1 MTIDSATESNV
12 HEPPKKKRR
21 GHPLKARPPP
31 KAKKSVET
39 RTTRPLLTEVLSTLP
54 QNLVKIA
61 TQPLVR
67 GGAFPAGGVAGNI
80 GMVTQ
85 SRRLVYAALQMG
97 GGPESV
103 PDDWQDKVFGDD
115 RQVVGVGLENAIVDV
130 KWEGSVPG
138 KKDKELPPFLCPNC
152 RSAI

>member
-1 MTIDSATESNV
+1 MAIDSAAESNV
-12 HEPPKKKRR
+12 TESPKKKRR
-21 GHPLKARPPP
+21 GHPLKFRPPP
-31 KAKKSVET
+31 RAKNPE
-39 RTTRPLLTEVLSTLP
+39 RARPLVAEVLSTLP
-54 QNLVKIA
+54 TNLVNIA
-61 TQPLVR
+61 IQPLVR

-103 PDDWQDKVFGDD
+103 PEDWQDKVFGDD
-115 RQVVGVGLENAIVDV
+115 RQVLGVGLENAIVDV
-130 KWEGSVPG
+130 KWDGSVLG
-138 KKDKELPPFLCPNC
+138 KKDKMLPPFLCPNC